1 MRPVH
6 SNVKKIQKIS
16 LKGETGLFMDRFISR
31 YTVVDQVEY
40 QIFDEYND
48 KMDISVYDTI
58 EIPIEYKIKDTS
70 LLKLDDVLNF
80 KNMGVDVFNLKDDFF
95 NDICYAYSDN
105 DTSSDMLLFDR
116 VSDIYRNVSLCG
128 EGCEYQL
135 FN

>member
-1 MRPVH
+1 
-6 SNVKKIQKIS
+6 
-16 LKGETGLFMDRFISR
+16 MDRFISR

-48 KMDISVYDTI
+48 KVDISVYDTI
-58 EIPIEYKIKDTS
+58 EIPIEYKITDTS